1 MFASAHD
8 FPKFVKW
15 VLRWRTNFGKWA
27 LAMTT
32 TKTETEQEDC
42 AEVRR
47 GRGRPQARCDEDTRA
62 LIFEAAR
69 HEFAGNG
76 YAATSMDSVARRA
89 GVSTKTLYRLIPN
102 KAALFEGMI
111 TDRIDTFASVV
122 RFRACDGSNIE
133 KALREA
139 LIVCGELVLDGDV
152 ISLQRMIIG
161 ESEKFPEIA
170 ETFYHKAIR
179 RTEQTLANWLRA
191 QSERGLVK
199 IEDAETSAGILLG
212 MLVFQP
218 QRAVLFGH
226 APPPTREQLEQRAQ
240 AVAAVFLR
248 GCAV

>member
-1 MFASAHD
+1 
-8 FPKFVKW
+8 
-15 VLRWRTNFGKWA
+15 
-27 LAMTT
+27 MTT
-32 TKTETEQEDC
+32 TKTKADQEDPC

-47 GRGRPQARCDEDTRA
+47 SRGRPQTRCDEDTRA
-62 LIFEAAR
+62 IIFEAAR
-69 HEFAGNG
+69 HEFAASG

-89 GVSTKTLYRLIPN
+89 GISTKTLYRLIPN
-102 KAALFEGMI
+102 KAALFEAMI

-122 RFRACDGSNIE
+122 RLRACDGSNIE

-139 LIVCGELVLDGDV
+139 LIVCGELTLGGDV
-152 ISLQRMIIG
+152 ISLLRVIIG
-161 ESEKFPEIA
+161 DSEKFPEIA

-191 QSERGLVK
+191 QSERGLIR

-226 APPPTREQLEQRAQ
+226 ASPLTRQELEKRAQ
-240 AVAAVFLR
+240 TVAAVFLR
-248 GCAV
+248 GCAG

>member
-1 MFASAHD
+1 MT
-8 FPKFVKW
+8 K
-15 VLRWRTNFGKWA
+15 
-27 LAMTT
+27 TT
-32 TKTETEQEDC
+32 TEVEREDAC

-47 GRGRPQARCDEDTRA
+47 GRGRPQARCDEETRA
-62 LIFEAAR
+62 VIFEAAR
-69 HEFAGNG
+69 HEFAASG

-102 KAALFEGMI
+102 KAALFEAMI

-122 RFRACDGSNIE
+122 RLRACDGSNIE

-139 LIVCGELVLDGDV
+139 LIVCGELVLDRDV
-152 ISLQRMIIG
+152 VWLQRMILG

-170 ETFYHKAIR
+170 EVFYHKAIR
-179 RTEQTLANWLRA
+179 RTEQTLANWLRT
-191 QSERGLVK
+191 QSERGLLE

-240 AVAAVFLR
+240 TVAAVFLR
-248 GCAV
+248 GCAA